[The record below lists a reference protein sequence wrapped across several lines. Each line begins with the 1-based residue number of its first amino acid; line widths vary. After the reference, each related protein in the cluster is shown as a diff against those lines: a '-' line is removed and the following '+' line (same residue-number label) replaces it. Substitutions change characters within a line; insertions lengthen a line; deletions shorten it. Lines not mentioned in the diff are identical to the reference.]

1 MRRVNCLHA
10 KFFRGNKNIYLQ
22 FISFLHIAMT
32 QVVEILPQVR
42 QELIYST
49 QSIHVSWVLMFWW
62 HKEPGHQQPWYSK
75 PVCWTRLSA
84 PGPMFAVC
92 VISLG
97 GFSIRKITLS
107 FSPLTMLTVLLLC
120 CVLPRWRYVGACFN
134 PNPYLANVEFV
145 LRIIKHFYI
154 FYHNSISTY
163 KWHWQLKIIHLGREK
178 QILFCICLGND
189 FVPWGNKT

>member
-10 KFFRGNKNIYLQ
+10 NFFRGNKNIYLQ

-49 QSIHVSWVLMFWW
+49 QSIHVSWVLMFWR

-107 FSPLTMLTVLLLC
+107 FSPLTVLLLC
-120 CVLPRWRYVGACFN
+120 CVLPPWRYVGACFN
-134 PNPYLANVEFV
+134 PNLYLANVELV
-145 LRIIKHFYI
+145 LRIIKHIYV
-154 FYHNSISTY
+154 FYHYSISTY
-163 KWHWQLKIIHLGREK
+163 LAVKIIHLGKEK
-178 QILFCICLGND
+178 QINPVLYLFR
-189 FVPWGNKT
+189 